1 MCFFIVLIY
10 RYQRLKEKQTLIFVY
25 IYFQL
30 KSIMITIVYQSL
42 ENYIFKDSTHGIMFV
57 LSHDEIWFYRI
68 LFI

>member
-1 MCFFIVLIY
+1 
-10 RYQRLKEKQTLIFVY
+10 
-25 IYFQL
+25 
-30 KSIMITIVYQSL
+30 MITIVYPSL